1 MAGGCID
8 SRLSIITSSHTTPT
22 PTRMPHNMNHNTHT
36 YLTLAF
42 SPSSPFFSS
51 PASLR
56 SKHPGLTYEGHV
68 GELADVHL
76 YSIPKGEWMQ
86 KRDGVLREL
95 EGTEGVMHVE
105 EQVLKQRVRREGDEL

>member
-1 MAGGCID
+1 
-8 SRLSIITSSHTTPT
+8 
-22 PTRMPHNMNHNTHT
+22 MPHSMNHNTHT
-36 YLTLAF
+36 YITLTF

-51 PASLR
+51 PASLG

-76 YSIPKGEWMQ
+76 YSIPKGEWLQ

-105 EQVLKQRVRREGDEL
+105 EQVLKQRVRRGGDEL